1 MGFLTFFANT
11 FIIKNQNKKNTSSVF
26 FLRNRERSPVNYLI
40 KILMSGVNSS
50 IGAKSNRKV
59 IRQYKK
65 ELRQRNLPPLDY
77 D

>member
-1 MGFLTFFANT
+1 MVEN
-11 FIIKNQNKKNTSSVF
+11 KNTKQTNSVF
-26 FLRNRERSPVNYLI
+26 FIRNRERSPVNYLI

-50 IGAKSNRKV
+50 IGAKSNRKTM
-59 IRQYKK
+59 RQYKK